1 MTDAQF
7 DPGMRTMMLHLEQRF
22 SVICQ
27 EYGVSLELPTR
38 LRKLAMEIGIS
49 AGHVAATTH
58 LYPSPPPLGL
68 FGKYS
73 LEHFDHECKAEARKC
88 AYAQSRQSMLVNQPQ
103 ESAIG
108 SSSTWMG
115 PVSPHTSYA
124 PTLTNA
130 SSTAV
135 SHEGPTSP
143 TYTTASSSRR
153 TTLRES
159 WVTTPSYRLQNTPKQ
174 IGTYPKNLTASNVSE
189 QEISY
194 FSEHSGT
201 SEESPAEPTQADT
214 KPKWWDSLKGWR
226 GKK

>member
-1 MTDAQF
+1 
-7 DPGMRTMMLHLEQRF
+7 MLHLEHRF
-22 SVICQ
+22 AVICQ
-27 EYGVSLELPTR
+27 EYDVSLELPTH

-58 LYPSPPPLGL
+58 LYTSPPPLLL

-73 LEHFDHECKAEARKC
+73 LDHFDHKCKAEARKC
-88 AYAQSRQSMLVNQPQ
+88 AYAQARQSMLVNQPQ
-103 ESAIG
+103 ASPVGSASMWTG
-108 SSSTWMG
+108 T
-115 PVSPHTSYA
+115 VSPRTAYT

-130 SSTAV
+130 SSAAV

-143 TYTTASSSRR
+143 SYTTASSSRR

-174 IGTYPKNLTASNVSE
+174 IGTYPTHLNAPNVSE

-194 FSEHSGT
+194 FSESSGT
-201 SEESPAEPTQADT
+201 SAERATEAAQVDT
-214 KPKWWDSLKGWR
+214 KPRWWDSLKGWR